1 MRAALVL
8 ALVGIGFPL
17 GSLSLAAGP
26 DADLSAAIE
35 STRSLATE
43 VTASGLLPGV
53 SIALVDGQRI
63 AWAEGFGFAD
73 LEKRTP
79 ASPAT
84 AYRVGSISK
93 LFTAIA
99 LLQLA
104 ERGKVDLARP
114 LADYLPDLG
123 IENPFVADA
132 GPVLL
137 RHVPSHVAGLPRE
150 AAIGSY
156 FDGSGATPADAL
168 RSVRGAKLVHPPGRV
183 LKYSNL
189 GVSLVGS
196 VIERAS
202 GEAYSAYEEKHILGP
217 IGMRSS
223 AFARE
228 PRIAAVVATGYM
240 QSRDRTLWPAPAFE
254 LATVAAGNLY
264 STVEDLARFAR
275 MLHAGGEIDGKRIIE
290 ASALE
295 RMFEKQF
302 PVAGSFGI
310 GFMVGERFGEKSVE
324 HSGAVYGFS
333 SSFVCLP
340 GAKLAAIILTNEDVA
355 MGPLRRLA
363 GRLLGGALAARR
375 GESPP
380 PEPAGGPVDLARFP
394 VGPLVFRSDAA
405 SGRGTSRIELR
416 VQDGHAVIVVEGHP
430 VRLTASGDD
439 AFITRDRLL
448 EGSPVALERGPGGGV
463 TAVTFDKVRFAA
475 FDPSKAPPTPA
486 GWEAFTGDFGPTYL
500 PVKVSVREGR
510 LVAECET
517 FEYEPVPREG
527 GQAGGDPEFV
537 FPRGTMYEDEVLR
550 FHRGAD
556 GKAAAIS
563 LGTMR
568 FERIRG
574 R

>member
-1 MRAALVL
+1 MRL
-8 ALVGIGFPL
+8 AFPFAFFGFFFSCLPL
-17 GSLSLAAGP
+17 SAGP
-26 DADLSAAIE
+26 DADFSAAVAT
-35 STRSLATE
+35 TRSLASEITS
-43 VTASGLLPGV
+43 SGLLPGL
-53 SIALVDGQRI
+53 SIALVDGQRV

-73 LEKRTP
+73 LDRRTP

-99 LLQLA
+99 LLQLV

-114 LADYLPDLG
+114 LAEYLPDLG
-123 IENPFVADA
+123 IENPFLAGA

-137 RHVPSHVAGLPRE
+137 RQVPSHVAGLPRE
-150 AAIGSY
+150 PAIGSY

-168 RSVRGAKLVHPPGRV
+168 RSVRGATLVHPPGRV

-189 GVSLVGS
+189 GVSLLGS

-202 GEAYSAYEEKHILGP
+202 GETYSAYQEKHVLGP
-217 IGMRSS
+217 LGMRSS
-223 AFARE
+223 AFTRE
-228 PRIAAVVATGYM
+228 ARIAAVAATGYM
-240 QSRDRTLWPAPAFE
+240 QNRDRTLWPAPTFE
-254 LATVAAGNLY
+254 LGTIAAGNLY

-275 MLHAGGEIDGKRIIE
+275 MLHAGGEIEGRKIIE
-290 ASALE
+290 ASTLE

-302 PVAGSFGI
+302 PEAGSFGI
-310 GFMVGERFGEKSVE
+310 GFVVGERFGEKSVE

-333 SSFVCLP
+333 SSFICLP
-340 GAKLAAIILTNEDVA
+340 GAKLTAIILANEDVA

-363 GRLLGGALAARR
+363 GRLIGGALAARR
-375 GESPP
+375 GEAPP
-380 PEPAGGPVDLARFP
+380 PEPPAGPVDLARFP
-394 VGPLVFRSDAA
+394 AGPLVFRSDAP
-405 SGRGTSRIELR
+405 SPRGASRIEIR
-416 VQDGHAVIVVEGHP
+416 VEGGHAVLVIEGHA
-430 VRLTASGDD
+430 VRLAGTGSD

-448 EGSPVALERGPGGGV
+448 EGVPVVLERGSDGVV

-475 FDPSKAPPTPA
+475 FDPSKAPPAPG
-486 GWEAFTGDFGPTYL
+486 GWEPLTGHYGPSYL
-500 PVKVSVREGR
+500 PVKVRVREGR

-517 FEYEPVPREG
+517 FEYELVPRPA
-527 GQAGGDPEFV
+527 GQPGVDPEFV

-556 GKAAAIS
+556 GKAVAIT

-568 FERIRG
+568 FERIPG